1 MTIEE
6 KEEKMT
12 DIVANLLWK
21 NNIKFTS
28 IMTYL
33 SKDCLL
39 RDSSRKD
46 VLLTSFTEPLFD
58 KDISVVT
65 DPETLEMLYVWT
77 DVRRFMEIDAFF
89 QPSEDD
95 SKE

>member
-12 DIVANLLWK
+12 DIVANKLWE

-28 IMTYL
+28 IMTYF
-33 SKDCLL
+33 SKDALL
-39 RDSSRKD
+39 RDGSIKD
-46 VLLTSFTEPLFD
+46 VLMTSFTEPLFD
-58 KDISVVT
+58 KDITVVT

-77 DVRRFMEIDAFF
+77 GVRSFAEIEDFF
-89 QPSEDD
+89 QPEQDD
-95 SKE
+95 EE